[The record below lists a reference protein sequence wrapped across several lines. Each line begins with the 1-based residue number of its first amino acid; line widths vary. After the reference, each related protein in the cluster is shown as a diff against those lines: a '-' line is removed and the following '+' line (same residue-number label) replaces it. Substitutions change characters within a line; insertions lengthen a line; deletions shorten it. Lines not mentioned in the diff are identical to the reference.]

1 MVVSPD
7 MGNPGQTQFGRYELL
22 ERLGAGGMA
31 EVYRARYPAAPGVI
45 KSVVIKRVLGVYAS
59 DPEFA
64 EMFLNEA
71 RICVRLSHGNVVQV
85 FDFGE
90 VDGEYFLAMEWVDGQ
105 PLSRVLKR
113 ASAKGLPR
121 LPTPI
126 AAGIA
131 IDMCRGLHYAH
142 TLVDEQGEPLG
153 LVHRDISPDNVL
165 MSFEGEVKIS
175 DFGIAK
181 ARLAGRVETE
191 AGVVKG
197 KYLYL
202 SPEQAR
208 GEVLDARSDVY
219 AVGVVLYQMLCGQL
233 PNEGDE
239 LEVMTRTVE
248 GRLTPARQ
256 FNPTLDAAMLE
267 ILQRALM
274 KSRDDRYRTTEALQ
288 QALSDWLSTNAPL
301 FPTNTRKHLTSWLFQ
316 DELATRK
323 RIPALPSE
331 FLSQLESWRAPADVN
346 ALGPRSQ
353 RSAATRVVRAKSQSS
368 APHART
374 SEPPGAAFELDV
386 AEVAPGAQRA
396 ARKGSLGWRW
406 GALIALVLGL
416 LGMGIVWRGSKTDAA
431 TEALTTKQDNVRV
444 PAAPEVPP
452 ILAEPEVGSPPVAA
466 EVVPSQDDAKVAP
479 RGDESVEAS
488 ALGERKEA
496 EPEVEP
502 ALDTKVS
509 MEQEPPALAVLRES
523 GQSFNP
529 IQRAHELVLEPTERY
544 SLRTL
549 GTYGFTWSK
558 ALDGTRA
565 APSSSR
571 VLAFIA
577 DPEVPPER
585 RLWTLTTDSQT
596 VTGITRMW
604 LFVLWGQEW
613 ALTRPHM
620 MEIDVRSL
628 SGGAKQGR
636 SLNVV
641 DFASELAPEHRFTVR
656 NLRPGL
662 RYAVEI
668 RASHER
674 PRSPVVMIAVPAAPF
689 RLRVAGQPSD
699 ERLHVLD
706 VGRHILSGASELWF
720 SLPRWADDAEVEMEV
735 SVEAAP

>member
-1 MVVSPD
+1 

-31 EVYRARYPAAPGVI
+31 EVYRARYPAAPGVT

-113 ASAKGLPR
+113 ARAKGLPQ

-165 MSFEGEVKIS
+165 LSFEGEVKIS

-181 ARLAGRVETE
+181 ARLAGRAETE

-219 AVGVVLYQMLCGQL
+219 AVGLVLYQMLCGQL

-248 GRLTPARQ
+248 GRLTPAER
-256 FNPTLDAAMLE
+256 FNPTLDATMLE

-301 FPTNTRKHLTSWLFQ
+301 FPTSTRKHLTSWLFQ

-331 FLSQLESWRAPADVN
+331 FLSQLESWRGPDGAS

-353 RSAATRVVRAKSQSS
+353 GPESTRVLRAKPPSS
-368 APHART
+368 TAHVRV
-374 SEPPGAAFELDV
+374 SEPQAAAFER
-386 AEVAPGAQRA
+386 AEVQA

-406 GALIALVLGL
+406 GALIALALGL
-416 LGMGIVWRGSKTDAA
+416 LGMGIVWRGVKTDAA
-431 TEALTTKQDNVRV
+431 ANALTTNQDSVLV
-444 PAAPEVPP
+444 PAKLDVPP
-452 ILAEPEVGSPPVAA
+452 TRAEPEVAPTQVDA
-466 EVVPSQDDAKVAP
+466 ERAPSQDDAEVAQ
-479 RGDESVEAS
+479 RGGEGVEAI
-488 ALGERKEA
+488 ALGEREEA
-496 EPEVEP
+496 VEA
-502 ALDTKVS
+502 ALDTKVA
-509 MEQEPPALAVLRES
+509 MAQEPPALAVLRES

-529 IQRAHELVLEPTERY
+529 IQRAHELVLEPTESY

-549 GTYGFTWSK
+549 GTYGLTWSK

-585 RLWTLTTDSQT
+585 RLWTLTTDSQK
-596 VTGITRMW
+596 VTGVTRMW
-604 LFVLWGQEW
+604 LFVLWGREW

-628 SGGAKQGR
+628 SGGAKEGR

-641 DFASELAPEHRFTVR
+641 DFASELEPEQRFTVR
-656 NLRPGL
+656 NLRPAL

-674 PRSPVVMIAVPAAPF
+674 PRSPVVMMAVPAAPF

-720 SLPRWADDAEVEMEV
+720 SLPRWADDADVEMEV
-735 SVEAAP
+735 SVEVAP